1 MSVTLKFGDR
11 VRVTIRSRVK
21 GYEPGDRGYVADGP
35 KSLPDG
41 TQPYYLVVM
50 DRDDWSRRV
59 PFNAD
64 EIEADVRP
72 DSGVQV
78 EETQP

>member
-1 MSVTLKFGDR
+1 M
-11 VRVTIRSRVK
+11 
-21 GYEPGDRGYVADGP
+21 ADGP

-50 DRDDWSRRV
+50 DRDDWSRTV
-59 PFNAD
+59 PFDAD

-72 DSGVQV
+72 KAGVQV
-78 EETQP
+78 EGTQP